1 MECCVTRNWGAFSF
15 MYVRL
20 NVCVSVKMGAVIVR
34 YGVTM
39 CMVVYHSQTTYLFL
53 WFYIGDAYL

>member
-1 MECCVTRNWGAFSF
+1 